1 MPGLAIVRAMPSLP
15 DCRRLA
21 SVLTLVSSLL
31 TAQAAEV
38 SPAERVETS
47 PGLSPDAVRRAFDSQ
62 RQTLA
67 SCMRLVSIQH
77 GKDKAPHSF
86 EFVPWKAGPDT
97 DDRIRVR
104 LTLAPDG
111 KVQTEERQTEA
122 LSVRSMFLDT
132 GCVEERVKTWSFP
145 TFPGNHDERVQV
157 ELWARFR
164 TTEAERTAAATR
176 LREFYGDFCK
186 ALSALKVTQQP
197 QAGVEW
203 RATIKRFLAEHGAR
217 VDPRIGTAMQAV
229 GDIAGHDVPVAISI
243 YESSMEESLATTIA
257 CPKLR
262 AWVKEG

>member
-1 MPGLAIVRAMPSLP
+1 MPSIP

-21 SVLTLVSSLL
+21 SVLTLVSSVL

-77 GKDKAPHSF
+77 GKDTA

-97 DDRIRVR
+97 DDRLRVR
-104 LTLAPDG
+104 FTLTPDG
-111 KVQTEERQTEA
+111 KVQKEERQTEA
-122 LSVRSMFLDT
+122 FGVRSMFLDT

-176 LREFYGDFCK
+176 LRAFYGDLCK

-229 GDIAGHDVPVAISI
+229 GDIAGYDLPGAISI
-243 YESSMEESLATTIA
+243 YERSTEESLATTLA